1 MFPPTVAPTDSS
13 RRNPT
18 HWIDDGG
25 FKYPSNRIFI
35 RKSYEDIGA
44 LILEEA
50 LRHSIEDGA
59 DMVLSGTSGVGKSFF
74 SRYFVWRLLHPT
86 VGMNVPETIVW
97 RYKQG
102 GNTGCMYH
110 LGRLYMINQ
119 IEEFVS
125 DVYCGNL
132 LNSKDAWLIF
142 DGEPPRDI
150 PLCKCLVIS
159 SPRNLYK
166 DIPHIKQFR
175 RSTQFKL
182 YIPPWDLEELWEVS
196 RVIHG
201 SDIDHL
207 EEIVNRY
214 KMFGGIARYVL
225 QQGYAI
231 GDPVRTDPIKDML
244 NTKSVLK
251 TVTEVGTQDID
262 PTKTSGVL
270 IHIIPDETYRTMS
283 YEWGSFHIME
293 QMGNVIH
300 GIKRRNPNASSSWI

>member
-166 DIPHIKQFR
+166 YIPHIKQFR